1 MRPRLSLKG
10 RALQWLAQRE
20 HSRLEL
26 RRKLMRQA
34 RADLLARLAAHPTQ
48 AGDVHDSTHQ
58 PQADVDASAAG
69 PAAASIADEVDALLD
84 WLQSHRYLSE
94 ERFVESRVY
103 ARQSRFGNLRI
114 RQELSQHAVELT
126 ADLSA
131 DLMQSEHERARAVRQ
146 RKFGDAA
153 ASLSDRAR
161 QARFLAGRGFSA
173 EVIWQVLRELGDG
186 ATHDADRQT

>member
-1 MRPRLSLKG
+1 MRSRLSLKG

-34 RADLLARLAAHPTQ
+34 RADALARLAAQPVR
-48 AGDVHDSTHQ
+48 AGDDPDSAHQ
-58 PQADVDASAAG
+58 PEADASAAG
-69 PAAASIADEVDALLD
+69 PSSAAIADQVDALLD

-94 ERFVESRVY
+94 ERFVESRVH

-114 RQELSQHAVELT
+114 RQELSQHALELT

-131 DLMQSEHERARAVRQ
+131 DLIQSERERARAVRQ

-153 ASLSDRAR
+153 ASLSDKAR

-186 ATHDADRQT
+186 ATLDVDGHS

>member
-34 RADLLARLAAHPTQ
+34 RADALARLAAQPVR
-48 AGDVHDSTHQ
+48 AGDDPDSAHQ
-58 PQADVDASAAG
+58 PEADASAAG
-69 PAAASIADEVDALLD
+69 PAAATISDEVDVLLD

-94 ERFVESRVY
+94 ERFVESRVH
-103 ARQSRFGNLRI
+103 ARQARFGNLRI

-131 DLMQSEHERARAVRQ
+131 DLMQSEGERARAVRQ

-153 ASLSDRAR
+153 ASLSDKAR

-186 ATHDADRQT
+186 ATPNADAQT

>member
-34 RADLLARLAAHPTQ
+34 RADALARLAAQPVR
-48 AGDVHDSTHQ
+48 AGDGPDSAHQ
-58 PQADVDASAAG
+58 PEPDASAAG
-69 PAAASIADEVDALLD
+69 PAAAAISDEVDALLD
-84 WLQSHRYLSE
+84 WLQSHRHLSE
-94 ERFVESRVY
+94 ERFVESRVH

-114 RQELSQHAVELT
+114 RQELSQHALGLT

-131 DLMQSEHERARAVRQ
+131 DLVQSERERARAVRQ
-146 RKFGDAA
+146 RKFGNAP
-153 ASLSDRAR
+153 ASLSDKAR

-173 EVIWQVLRELGDG
+173 EVIWQVLREIGDG
-186 ATHDADRQT
+186 ATLDADGQS

>member
-34 RADLLARLAAHPTQ
+34 RADALARLAAQSTR
-48 AGDVHDSTHQ
+48 AGDDPDSAHQ
-58 PQADVDASAAG
+58 PEPDASTAG
-69 PAAASIADEVDALLD
+69 PAAAAIADEVDALLD

-94 ERFVESRVY
+94 ERFVESRVH

-114 RQELSQHAVELT
+114 RQELSQHALELT

-131 DLMQSEHERARAVRQ
+131 GLVQSEHERARAVRQ

-153 ASLSDRAR
+153 VSLSDKAR

-173 EVIWQVLRELGDG
+173 EVIWQVLRELGESRQCDG
-186 ATHDADRQT
+186 DPDG

>member
-34 RADLLARLAAHPTQ
+34 RADALARLAAQPVR
-48 AGDVHDSTHQ
+48 AGDDPDSAQQ
-58 PQADVDASAAG
+58 PEADASAAG
-69 PAAASIADEVDALLD
+69 PTVAAIADEVDALLD
-84 WLQSHRYLSE
+84 WLQSHRHLSD
-94 ERFVESRVY
+94 ERFVESRVH

-114 RQELSQHAVELT
+114 RQELSQHALELT

-131 DLMQSEHERARAVRQ
+131 DLVQSERERARAVRQ

-153 ASLSDRAR
+153 ASLSDKAR

-173 EVIWQVLRELGDG
+173 EVIWQVLRELGGG
-186 ATHDADRQT
+186 APLDADGQS

>member
-34 RADLLARLAAHPTQ
+34 RADALARMAAQ
-48 AGDVHDSTHQ
+48 SARVGDDPDRAHQ
-58 PQADVDASAAG
+58 PEPDASAAG
-69 PAAASIADEVDALLD
+69 PAAAAISDEVDALLD

-94 ERFVESRVY
+94 ERFVESRVH

-114 RQELSQHAVELT
+114 RQELSQHALELT

-131 DLMQSEHERARAVRQ
+131 GLVQSEHERARAVRQ

-153 ASLSDRAR
+153 VSLSDKAR

-173 EVIWQVLRELGDG
+173 EVIWQVLRELGESRQCDG
-186 ATHDADRQT
+186 DPDG

>member
-34 RADLLARLAAHPTQ
+34 KADALARLSAGPMQ
-48 AGDVHDSTHQ
+48 AGDVHDNDGEVEASKSA
-58 PQADVDASAAG
+58 PASA
-69 PAAASIADEVDALLD
+69 SISDQVDALLD
-84 WLQSHRYLSE
+84 WLQSHRYLSDD
-94 ERFVESRVY
+94 RFVESRVH
-103 ARQSRFGNLRI
+103 ARQARFGNLRI

-131 DLMQSEHERARAVRQ
+131 GLVQSEHERARAVRQ

-153 ASLSDRAR
+153 ASSADKAR

-173 EVIWQVLRELGDG
+173 EVIWRVLRESGEGRQGDDDPDG
-186 ATHDADRQT
+186 

>member
-34 RADLLARLAAHPTQ
+34 KAEALARLAAQPAR
-48 AGDVHDSTHQ
+48 AGDDPDSAHQ
-58 PQADVDASAAG
+58 PEVDASAAA
-69 PAAASIADEVDALLD
+69 PAAAAIADEVDALLD

-94 ERFVESRVY
+94 ERFVESRVH
-103 ARQSRFGNLRI
+103 ARQARFGNLRI

-131 DLMQSEHERARAVRQ
+131 DLMQSERERARAVRQ

-153 ASLSDRAR
+153 ASLSDKAR

-186 ATHDADRQT
+186 RQCDDDQNG

>member
-34 RADLLARLAAHPTQ
+34 RADALARLAAQPVR
-48 AGDVHDSTHQ
+48 AGDDPDSTHQ
-58 PQADVDASAAG
+58 PEADAGSAG
-69 PAAASIADEVDALLD
+69 PTAASISDEVDALLD

-94 ERFVESRVY
+94 ERFVESRVH

-114 RQELSQHAVELT
+114 RQELSQHALGLT

-131 DLMQSEHERARAVRQ
+131 DLVQSERERARAVRQ

-153 ASLSDRAR
+153 ASLSDKAR

-173 EVIWQVLRELGDG
+173 EVIWQVLREIGDG
-186 ATHDADRQT
+186 NTLDADGQS

>member
-34 RADLLARLAAHPTQ
+34 RADALARLAAQPVR
-48 AGDVHDSTHQ
+48 AGDDPDSAHQ
-58 PQADVDASAAG
+58 PEADASAAV
-69 PAAASIADEVDALLD
+69 PAAATIADEVDALLD

-94 ERFVESRVY
+94 ERFVESRVH

-114 RQELSQHAVELT
+114 RQELSQHALGLT

-131 DLMQSEHERARAVRQ
+131 DLMQSERERARAVRQ
-146 RKFGDAA
+146 RKFGDAP
-153 ASLSDRAR
+153 ASLSDKAR

-186 ATHDADRQT
+186 ATLDADGQS

>member
-34 RADLLARLAAHPTQ
+34 RADALARLAAGPMQ
-48 AGDVHDSTHQ
+48 AGDVHDN
-58 PQADVDASAAG
+58 DGEVEASKSA
-69 PAAASIADEVDALLD
+69 PAADSISDQVDALLD
-84 WLQSHRYLSE
+84 WLQSHRYLSDD
-94 ERFVESRVY
+94 RFVESRVH
-103 ARQSRFGNLRI
+103 ARQARFGNLRI

-131 DLMQSEHERARAVRQ
+131 GLVQSEHERARAVRQ

-153 ASLSDRAR
+153 VASSADKAR

-173 EVIWQVLRELGDG
+173 EVIWRVLRESGEGRQGDDDPDG
-186 ATHDADRQT
+186 